1 MQPTFL
7 PNHPSLREKVTGS
20 AHLEA
25 QSMAAA
31 TAFSSKIKS
40 RIAELE
46 KLIATNKK
54 LIQARKLPQHPLS
67 T

>member
-7 PNHPSLREKVTGS
+7 PNHPSVREKVTGS

-25 QSMAAA
+25 QSMA
-31 TAFSSKIKS
+31 TAFSSKIKG

-46 KLIATNKK
+46 NLIATNKK
-54 LIQARKLPQHPLS
+54 LIQARKPPQHPMS